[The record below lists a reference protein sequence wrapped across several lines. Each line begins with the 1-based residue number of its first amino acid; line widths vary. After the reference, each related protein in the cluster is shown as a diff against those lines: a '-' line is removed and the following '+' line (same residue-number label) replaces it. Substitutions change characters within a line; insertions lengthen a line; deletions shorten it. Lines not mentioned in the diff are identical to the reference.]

1 MNRFLFAALLSLS
14 AATATASEPAPSLAV
29 CQSIALPF
37 TTPPDDVTAEW
48 CDTEW
53 SEWLFDRAAI
63 YCARHEGSAWCAC
76 YASGAYDI

>member
-1 MNRFLFAALLSLS
+1 MSRILFAALLTLS
-14 AATATASEPAPSLAV
+14 AATATAAEPAPSLAV

-37 TTPPDDVTAEW
+37 AVPSDDVTAEW
-48 CDTEW
+48 GDADY

-76 YASGAYDI
+76 YASGVYDL